1 MRADEVV
8 ENAGGEASRGGEP
21 QCSPEVGYRWSTA
34 GAIASAG
41 TVAATLFCCLPF
53 ASGHRGR
60 HRCRGRR
67 CGRATSDLFIRGE
80 PCVSCVRLLSD
91 VPHRHAAMRRASLR
105 NGIDRTEPMAGLV
118 GGHGGRVAAADE
130 FVVGKLDHLLDVV
143 TMRGL
148 ERRSLLALAGV
159 ATMIAGLAANPA
171 PPPQATASAVLQDL
185 HGLDELKTAFNR
197 DAGTVRVILL
207 LSPT

>member
-1 MRADEVV
+1 
-8 ENAGGEASRGGEP
+8 
-21 QCSPEVGYRWSTA
+21 
-34 GAIASAG
+34 
-41 TVAATLFCCLPF
+41 
-53 ASGHRGR
+53 
-60 HRCRGRR
+60 
-67 CGRATSDLFIRGE
+67 
-80 PCVSCVRLLSD
+80 
-91 VPHRHAAMRRASLR
+91 
-105 NGIDRTEPMAGLV
+105 
-118 GGHGGRVAAADE
+118 
-130 FVVGKLDHLLDVV
+130 
-143 TMRGL
+143 MRGL